1 MKPLEH
7 PDSFHLQAAQGWLE
21 LGNDHEANE
30 ELEQITPE
38 LRSHP
43 DVLEVRWHI
52 YAHAKK
58 WEVCVD
64 LAGAIIKLVPEKPF
78 GWIHRSF
85 ALHELKRTQEAFDLL
100 MPVAKDFPKVWTIT
114 YNLACYCAQLGRLKE
129 CEQWFNKAMAIDEQT
144 VRRAAL
150 VQDGQSVMTDS
161 GTTTLALA
169 RQLPGRKA
177 LTLVTTSL
185 PIAAALQHAPDVRVL
200 LLGGF
205 VRRDAADLTG
215 ALTEAN
221 LEWLRADIAFLGADG
236 IDLSGC
242 VYNDSPEVARLLG
255 KMAAA
260 ARTTYIVADSSK
272 IGRTA
277 LVRFGSIAK
286 WGGLITDCAVSRSQ
300 AAGLRRAGVNLIVS
314 KSTKST
320 KTNK

>member
-1 MKPLEH
+1 MKLSRQKRIVALINDQGECSVEALAEACGVSTMTIRRELSALEREGKVIRTH
-7 PDSFHLQAAQGWLE
+7 GGATLGEKVLFDFQFLQRARVQQAAK
-21 LGNDHEANE
+21 
-30 ELEQITPE
+30 EQIAAT
-38 LRSHP
+38 
-43 DVLEVRWHI
+43 
-52 YAHAKK
+52 A
-58 WEVCVD
+58 
-64 LAGAIIKLVPEKPF
+64 
-78 GWIHRSF
+78 
-85 ALHELKRTQEAFDLL
+85 
-100 MPVAKDFPKVWTIT
+100 
-114 YNLACYCAQLGRLKE
+114 
-129 CEQWFNKAMAIDEQT
+129 
-144 VRRAAL
+144 AAL

-169 RQLPGRKA
+169 RQLQGRQG

-185 PIAAALQHAPDVRVL
+185 PIAAALQHAAGVRVL

-221 LEWLRADIAFLGADG
+221 LESLRADLAFLGADG
-236 IDLSGC
+236 IDLSGR

-277 LVRFGSIAK
+277 LVRFGNLAK
-286 WGGLITDCAVSRSQ
+286 WDGLITDRAVSRSQ

-314 KSTKST
+314 KSTK
-320 KTNK
+320 TNK